1 MISDEMQERLYCNL
15 MPHNPI
21 TGAEIACDGRWH
33 DWYNPDASDGCPSTR
48 KFIIPDLDEDDLIDE
63 IAKYMGF
70 LDHRSGDDF
79 FVRML
84 MDWFTTEDLLFYQ
97 IAYDENETWMLSY
110 HHPQKDIRVK
120 ARPGRFYRRFQSD
133 RHQVVDGDAIVEMAR
148 QFSEDWAGAVEH
160 SQDKHLEYDVTVYKT
175 PRGIEDEYRAYHG
188 TRLNSCMSHPN
199 SEFSTGGIHPTTCYG
214 SDSQIHLATVY
225 NIETGERI
233 ARTLLYNGKWVR
245 LYPANDTLTK
255 RLAAA
260 VLKLRGIATGQRD
273 LLGARLNYVAH
284 GEESDLIVCP
294 YVDGMS
300 GCVRPIYPE
309 GMPDGKP
316 LYILVTDGSGTIDTQ
331 SSDFYRHACF
341 DPNNMEAYSTEFD
354 FTCHHCGTSF
364 NEHGDQ
370 ISTDDYMF
378 CDSDCASQSGYEYA
392 YISENGYQGWTCD
405 EVYEWNGEFYTDEAL
420 EYRDLCVLPS
430 GDVYK
435 RDECTMTE
443 RGFYC
448 NDDLVFI
455 NTVAEFNKIARD
467 NPRIF
472 DMVWIHPDD
481 NEGFFLFRHTDNGAM
496 PNAKHVG
503 YLKEYYAEDN
513 LKDDFEALL
522 AVRDSQPF

>member
-1 MISDEMQERLYCNL
+1 MISNEIQEELYENL
-15 MPHNPI
+15 VENDDPLNQ
-21 TGAEIACDGRWH
+21 GCSKYH
-33 DWYNPDASDGCPSTR
+33 DWYNPEASDGRSLTR
-48 KFIIPDLDEDDLIDE
+48 KFRIPDYSEDEMVNE
-63 IAKYMGF
+63 IANYVAF
-70 LDHRSGDDF
+70 LEHRSGDDF

-84 MDWFTTEDLLFYQ
+84 IKWFTTEDLLFYQ

-110 HHPQKDIRVK
+110 EPMGKHIRVK
-120 ARPGRFYRRFQSD
+120 TRPGKFYRRFQSD
-133 RHQVVDGDAIVEMAR
+133 RHQVVDGDAIVELAR
-148 QFSEDWAGAVEH
+148 QFAEDWAGAVEH

-225 NIETGERI
+225 RIETGERI

-245 LYPANDTLTK
+245 LYPANDTMTK

-300 GCVRPIYPE
+300 GCVKPVYPE

-316 LYILVTDGSGTIDTQ
+316 LYLLVTDEDRTIDTQ

-341 DPNNMEAYSTEFD
+341 DPNNMCAYSTEYD
-354 FTCHHCGTSF
+354 YECRHCDNRF
-364 NEHGDQ
+364 NSHSEQ
-370 ISTDDYMF
+370 IEADDHMF
-378 CDSDCASQSGYEYA
+378 CDSNCAENAGYNYA
-392 YISENGYQGWTCD
+392 YLSEDGYMEWTSD
-405 EVYEWNGEFYTDEAL
+405 PVWHWDGNYYTEDAL
-420 EYRDLCVLPS
+420 EYRDLCIIDS
-430 GDVYK
+430 GEVYK
-435 RDECTMTE
+435 RDECTQTE
-443 RGFYC
+443 RGYYV

-455 NTVAEFNKIARD
+455 NSVEEFNKIARD
-467 NPRIF
+467 NPRILA
-472 DMVWIHPDD
+472 MVWVHPDD
-481 NEGFFLFRHTDNGAM
+481 NEGFFLFRNSQDGAM
-496 PNAKHVG
+496 PNDTHVG

-513 LKDDFEALL
+513 LKDNFEALL